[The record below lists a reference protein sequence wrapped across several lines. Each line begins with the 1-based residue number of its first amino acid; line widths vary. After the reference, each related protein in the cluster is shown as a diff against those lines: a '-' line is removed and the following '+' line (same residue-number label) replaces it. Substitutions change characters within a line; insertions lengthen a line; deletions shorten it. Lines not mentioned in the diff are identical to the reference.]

1 MEIYDIAVI
10 GAGPAG
16 CMAAIQGS
24 KQGKNII
31 LLERNDKIGCKL
43 LLTANGRCNLTNT
56 ASLEVFMKSFG
67 RDGSFYRDAFS
78 RFSNDDLLDFF
89 RKHGLDF
96 KEEED
101 GRVFPVT
108 DKAESVTDVL
118 KKALADHEIRTIYN
132 YRLDYLQ
139 KHSKIFKLMSTEDQ
153 LIKAYNVILATGGA
167 TYNFTGS
174 TGDGFKI
181 AENLG
186 HHITEL
192 KPGGVPLVIREEW
205 AHKLKGITLEKVGLK
220 VQRGSKLKHLPTGS
234 LLFTHFGI
242 SGPVIRDMSHTIVEI
257 MKQYGDLKI
266 YLDFKPDIKEKD
278 LEALLIEDFQNHSK
292 KSLNNYLKK
301 YLPQNMVLPVLKT
314 VPLDHS
320 KKLNQITKKER
331 LKLQKIVKAL
341 PLTITDHLP
350 LNKAM
355 VTCGGV
361 SKKEINP
368 RTMGSKVVNGLYF
381 AGEIID
387 GCGRTGGFNLQQAFS
402 TGYIAGDSAA
412 DKELPI
418 R

>member
-31 LLERNDKIGCKL
+31 VLEKNDKIGYKL
-43 LLTANGRCNLTNT
+43 LLTGNGRCNITNT
-56 ASLEVFMKSFG
+56 ASLETFMKSFG

-78 RFSNDDLLDFF
+78 RFSNEDLLDFF
-89 RKHGLDF
+89 RKQGLDS

-108 DKAESVTDVL
+108 DKAESVADVL
-118 KKALADHEIRTIYN
+118 KKALDDHKIRIIYN

-139 KHSKIFKLMSTEDQ
+139 KHSKIFKLISTEDQ

-186 HHITEL
+186 HQITEL
-192 KPGGVPLVIREEW
+192 KPGGVPLVVREEW

-220 VQRGSKLKHLPTGS
+220 VQRGSKLKRLPTGS

-242 SGPVIRDMSHTIVEI
+242 SGPVILDMSHTIIEI

-266 YLDFKPDIKEKD
+266 YLDFIPYINEED
-278 LEALLIEDFQNHSK
+278 LEALLIEDFHNHSK

-314 VPLDHS
+314 VPIDHT
-320 KKLNQITKKER
+320 KKLNQITKQER
-331 LKLQKIVKAL
+331 LQLEKILKAL
-341 PLTITDHLP
+341 SLTITGHLP

-368 RTMGSKVVNGLYF
+368 RTMGSKLVDGLYF
-381 AGEIID
+381 AGEVID
-387 GCGRTGGFNLQQAFS
+387 GCGPTGGFNLQQAFS
-402 TGYIAGDSAA
+402 TGFMAGNNAA
-412 DKELPI
+412 N
-418 R
+418 RHNS